1 MADIT
6 KYFKGVKKTGAGFTA
21 LCPAHDDKK
30 NSLSIGTGEGR
41 KILLHCHAGCPVENI
56 VSAAGLKMIDLCP
69 DEPKQERKI
78 ETIYPYRDAEGRLLY
93 EVIRYNPKGFSQRRP
108 DGKGGYIYSLK
119 GIKPVLYKLPE
130 VLDAVRGG
138 KRIHIVEGEKDSEN
152 LFKLG
157 LTATTCSSGAG
168 KWRDYFS
175 DFLKNADVVIIPDC
189 DEPGRKHAEQIAES
203 VKKKA
208 KSVKVIHLPDM
219 QDKQDITDFF
229 RKHGKAAGMKLLQKL
244 VDEAKDLCRPD
255 VNSLTTIDAKTLKEK
270 QLPPV
275 IFTVDRLISTGL
287 SILAAPPK
295 AGKSWLALWL
305 CLQIAQGLPVWGR
318 KTKQG
323 SVLYLALEDSL
334 NRLQS
339 RLSALTAET
348 PDNLHFAI
356 ESDAIAAGLEEQL
369 QNFILKHPDTV
380 FVVIDTLQKIRL
392 LRKNENPYAND
403 YNDAGALKKFADK
416 HGLSVLVI
424 HHTRKMSDSDP
435 FNTISGSTGLTGA
448 ADNMYVI
455 QKQSRTSQ
463 DAVFHATGRDIDPQE
478 LAIRFDEN
486 KTWQLISE
494 DAEAYLEQKTFEENP
509 LFILCERL
517 LADMAEFKGTASQLH
532 PLLATRIKASED
544 FRFPLSGQA
553 LSRELTTIQNKLK
566 EKGIIFKRDPD
577 TSKRHLILKKVPLVP
592 LDSACNTENTGIT
605 GTSATPAQLNVPLES
620 SDTNG
625 SSATSATPAELYNNS
640 TPLKDSN
647 INTSSATSVTSAN
660 SYIDSLFSSVGL

>member
-1 MADIT
+1 M
-6 KYFKGVKKTGAGFTA
+6 
-21 LCPAHDDKK
+21 
-30 NSLSIGTGEGR
+30 
-41 KILLHCHAGCPVENI
+41 
-56 VSAAGLKMIDLCP
+56 
-69 DEPKQERKI
+69 
-78 ETIYPYRDAEGRLLY
+78 
-93 EVIRYNPKGFSQRRP
+93 
-108 DGKGGYIYSLK
+108 
-119 GIKPVLYKLPE
+119 
-130 VLDAVRGG
+130 
-138 KRIHIVEGEKDSEN
+138 
-152 LFKLG
+152 
-157 LTATTCSSGAG
+157 
-168 KWRDYFS
+168 
-175 DFLKNADVVIIPDC
+175 
-189 DEPGRKHAEQIAES
+189 
-203 VKKKA
+203 
-208 KSVKVIHLPDM
+208 
-219 QDKQDITDFF
+219 
-229 RKHGKAAGMKLLQKL
+229 
-244 VDEAKDLCRPD
+244 
-255 VNSLTTIDAKTLKEK
+255 
-270 QLPPV
+270 
-275 IFTVDRLISTGL
+275 
-287 SILAAPPK
+287 
-295 AGKSWLALWL
+295 
-305 CLQIAQGLPVWGR
+305 
-318 KTKQG
+318 
-323 SVLYLALEDSL
+323 
-334 NRLQS
+334 
-339 RLSALTAET
+339 
-348 PDNLHFAI
+348 
-356 ESDAIAAGLEEQL
+356 
-369 QNFILKHPDTV
+369 
-380 FVVIDTLQKIRL
+380 IDTLQKIRL

-448 ADNMYVI
+448 VDNMYVI

-592 LDSACNTENTGIT
+592 LDSACNTENTAIT
-605 GTSATPAQLNVPLES
+605 GTSAIPAQLNVPLES
-620 SDTNG
+620 SDTND
-625 SSATSATPAELYNNS
+625 SSATSGIPAEPCKSN

-660 SYIDSLFSSVGL
+660 SYIDSLFSSVGLQKVGNYMHPLKEEYNKYITVENKIGSWLDDPNIPLEEKEPRIPQYQELTKKLSELLNRMTDEGLCYTDSEALYGFKE

>member
-1 MADIT
+1 M
-6 KYFKGVKKTGAGFTA
+6 
-21 LCPAHDDKK
+21 
-30 NSLSIGTGEGR
+30 
-41 KILLHCHAGCPVENI
+41 
-56 VSAAGLKMIDLCP
+56 
-69 DEPKQERKI
+69 
-78 ETIYPYRDAEGRLLY
+78 
-93 EVIRYNPKGFSQRRP
+93 
-108 DGKGGYIYSLK
+108 
-119 GIKPVLYKLPE
+119 
-130 VLDAVRGG
+130 
-138 KRIHIVEGEKDSEN
+138 
-152 LFKLG
+152 
-157 LTATTCSSGAG
+157 
-168 KWRDYFS
+168 
-175 DFLKNADVVIIPDC
+175 
-189 DEPGRKHAEQIAES
+189 
-203 VKKKA
+203 
-208 KSVKVIHLPDM
+208 
-219 QDKQDITDFF
+219 
-229 RKHGKAAGMKLLQKL
+229 
-244 VDEAKDLCRPD
+244 
-255 VNSLTTIDAKTLKEK
+255 
-270 QLPPV
+270 
-275 IFTVDRLISTGL
+275 STGL
-287 SILAAPPK
+287 SLLAAPPK
-295 AGKSWLALWL
+295 CGKSWLALWL
-305 CLQIAQGLPVWGR
+305 CLQIAQGLPVWNR
-318 KTKQG
+318 KTKKG
-323 SVLYLALEDSL
+323 TVLYLALEDSL

-339 RLSALTAET
+339 RLNALTDET
-348 PDNLHFAI
+348 PDNLYFATKS
-356 ESDAIAAGLEEQL
+356 EAITNGLVEQL
-369 QNFILKHPDTV
+369 EDFILKHKDAI
-380 FVVIDTLQKIRL
+380 FLVIDTLQKVRT
-392 LRKNENPYAND
+392 LRKDKDAYGTDYA
-403 YNDAGALKKFADK
+403 DAGLLKEFADK
-416 HGLSVLVI
+416 HGIALLVV
-424 HHTRKMSDSDP
+424 HHTRKMKDEDP

-605 GTSATPAQLNVPLES
+605 GTSGTPAQLNIALET
-620 SDTNG
+620 SDTND
-625 SSATSATPAELYNNS
+625 SSATSGTPAEPCKSN